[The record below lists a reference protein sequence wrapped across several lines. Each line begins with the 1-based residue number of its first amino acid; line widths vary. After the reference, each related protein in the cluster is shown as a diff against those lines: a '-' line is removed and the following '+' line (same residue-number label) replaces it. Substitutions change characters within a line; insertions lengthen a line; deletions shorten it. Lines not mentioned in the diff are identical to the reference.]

1 MKLSFVL
8 PQIMSN
14 GKFKSVEHRA
24 VIHPTKERIS
34 VALFQHPCGDMV
46 VGPLPEFM
54 KGDRVGYRSTNYQ
67 DFLKRYLAA
76 KLDGRM
82 HKERLKLEQYESD
95 RVL

>member
-1 MKLSFVL
+1 MLSFIS

-24 VIHPTKERIS
+24 AIHPTKERIS
-34 VALFQHPCGDMV
+34 VALFHYPSQDMV
-46 VGPLPEFM
+46 VGPQPEFM
-54 KGDRVGYRSTNYQ
+54 KGDRVRYRSTNYQ

>member
-1 MKLSFVL
+1 MLSFIS

-34 VALFQHPCGDMV
+34 IALFHHPCQDMV

-54 KGDRVGYRSTNYQ
+54 KGDKVRYRSTNYQ
-67 DFLKRYLAA
+67 DYLKQFYTA

-82 HKERLKLEQYESD
+82 HLERLKLEQ
-95 RVL
+95 

>member
-34 VALFQHPCGDMV
+34 VALFHYPCQDMV
-46 VGPLPEFM
+46 VIGPLPEFM

-67 DFLKRYLAA
+67 DFLKRYFTA

-82 HKERLKLEQYESD
+82 YLERLKLEQ
-95 RVL
+95 

>member
-1 MKLSFVL
+1 MLSFIS

-24 VIHPTKERIS
+24 VIHPTKQRIS

-54 KGDRVGYRSTNYQ
+54 KGDKVRYRSTNYQ
-67 DFLKRYLAA
+67 DYLKQFYTA

-82 HKERLKLEQYESD
+82 HLERLKFEQ
-95 RVL
+95 